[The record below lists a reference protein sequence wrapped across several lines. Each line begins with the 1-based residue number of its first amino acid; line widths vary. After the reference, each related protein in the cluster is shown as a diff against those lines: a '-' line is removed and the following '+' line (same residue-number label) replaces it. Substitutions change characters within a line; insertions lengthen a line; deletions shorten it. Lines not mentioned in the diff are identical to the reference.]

1 MSEKI
6 NCGNCGML
14 LYFGEEI
21 KRRLY
26 MRAIP
31 DEAAVLAAYGNA
43 CPRCGNPLS
52 DGFGEGR
59 DQKAGHPWV
68 ITTPFSRSWR
78 PGPRPWPTTA

>member
-43 CPRCGNPLS
+43 CPRCGNALV
-52 DGFGEGR
+52 GRFGEGR
-59 DQKAGHPWV
+59 DQKAGHP
-68 ITTPFSRSWR
+68 
-78 PGPRPWPTTA
+78 

>member
-6 NCGNCGML
+6 NCNQCGML

-31 DEAAVLAAYGNA
+31 NEDSVLASYDNS
-43 CPRCGNPLS
+43 CPRCAGPLS
-52 DGFGEGR
+52 AQTVTVAVKGR
-59 DQKAGHPWV
+59 LTHG
-68 ITTPFSRSWR
+68 S
-78 PGPRPWPTTA
+78 

>member
-6 NCGNCGML
+6 NCSNCGML

-31 DEAAVLAAYGNA
+31 SEATVLGYYSNT
-43 CPRCGNPLS
+43 CPRCGAALTENS
-52 DGFGEGR
+52 VKVEIKGR
-59 DQKAGHPWV
+59 KKYG
-68 ITTPFSRSWR
+68 S
-78 PGPRPWPTTA
+78 

>member
-1 MSEKI
+1 MSETI
-6 NCGNCGML
+6 NCGKCGML

-43 CPRCGNPLS
+43 CPRCGAALS
-52 DGFGEGR
+52 DKSVKVEIKRRAVHG
-59 DQKAGHPWV
+59 
-68 ITTPFSRSWR
+68 S
-78 PGPRPWPTTA
+78 

>member
-6 NCGNCGML
+6 NCGKCDML

-31 DEAAVLAAYGNA
+31 DEAAVLAAYNNA

-52 DGFGEGR
+52 EDSVKVQIKRRVTHG
-59 DQKAGHPWV
+59 
-68 ITTPFSRSWR
+68 S
-78 PGPRPWPTTA
+78 

>member
-6 NCGNCGML
+6 NCGNCDML

-31 DEAAVLAAYGNA
+31 DEAAVLAAYNNA

-52 DGFGEGR
+52 EDSVKVQIKRRRTHG
-59 DQKAGHPWV
+59 
-68 ITTPFSRSWR
+68 S
-78 PGPRPWPTTA
+78 

>member
-6 NCGNCGML
+6 NCDNCGMM
-14 LYFGEEI
+14 LYYGEEI

-43 CPRCGNPLS
+43 CPRCGHALAAAS
-52 DGFGEGR
+52 VKVEIKR
-59 DQKAGHPWV
+59 RVTHE
-68 ITTPFSRSWR
+68 S
-78 PGPRPWPTTA
+78 

>member
-1 MSEKI
+1 MTETI
-6 NCGNCGML
+6 RCADCNML

-43 CPRCGNPLS
+43 CPRCGAALATDS
-52 DGFGEGR
+52 VKVEIKRRVTHG
-59 DQKAGHPWV
+59 
-68 ITTPFSRSWR
+68 S
-78 PGPRPWPTTA
+78 

>member
-6 NCGNCGML
+6 YCKNCNML

-31 DEAAVLAAYGNA
+31 SETTVLGYYKNV
-43 CPRCGNPLS
+43 CPRCGASLS
-52 DGFGEGR
+52 KKTVNILIEGR
-59 DQKAGHPWV
+59 KKYGA
-68 ITTPFSRSWR
+68 
-78 PGPRPWPTTA
+78 

>member
-6 NCGNCGML
+6 NCGNCDML

-31 DEAAVLAAYGNA
+31 DEAAVLAAYGNK
-43 CPRCGNPLS
+43 CPRCGDALS
-52 DGFGEGR
+52 DRFGEDR
-59 DQKAGHPWV
+59 DQKAGHP
-68 ITTPFSRSWR
+68 
-78 PGPRPWPTTA
+78 

>member
-6 NCGNCGML
+6 NCGNCDML

-21 KRRLY
+21 SRRLY

-31 DEAAVLAAYGNA
+31 DEAAVLASYNNA

-52 DGFGEGR
+52 EQSVKIQIKRRRTHG
-59 DQKAGHPWV
+59 
-68 ITTPFSRSWR
+68 S
-78 PGPRPWPTTA
+78 

>member
-31 DEAAVLAAYGNA
+31 DEAAVLSAYGNK
-43 CPRCGNPLS
+43 CPRCGAALS
-52 DGFGEGR
+52 DDSVKVEIKR
-59 DQKAGHPWV
+59 RATHE
-68 ITTPFSRSWR
+68 S
-78 PGPRPWPTTA
+78 

>member
-21 KRRLY
+21 QRRLY

-31 DEAAVLAAYGNA
+31 DESAVLAEYGNA
-43 CPRCGNPLS
+43 CPRCGNALS
-52 DGFGEGR
+52 EKSVKIQVKRRRTHG
-59 DQKAGHPWV
+59 
-68 ITTPFSRSWR
+68 S
-78 PGPRPWPTTA
+78 

>member
-6 NCGNCGML
+6 NCGKCGML

-31 DEAAVLAAYGNA
+31 DEAAVMAAYDNT
-43 CPRCGNPLS
+43 CPRCGDALS
-52 DGFGEGR
+52 DKSVKVEIKR
-59 DQKAGHPWV
+59 RATHE
-68 ITTPFSRSWR
+68 S
-78 PGPRPWPTTA
+78 